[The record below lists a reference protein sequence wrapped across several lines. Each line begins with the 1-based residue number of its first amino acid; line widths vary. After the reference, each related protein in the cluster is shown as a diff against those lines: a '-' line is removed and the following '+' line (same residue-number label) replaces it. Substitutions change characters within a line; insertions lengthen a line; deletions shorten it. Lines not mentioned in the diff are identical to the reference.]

1 MPTVATVAA
10 RQQLPHPN
18 AHLHDPVDPVDSR
31 SPLASPTHTAAST
44 PQQSPRRF
52 QFKQSSVPPP
62 GARPPPM
69 IRRASRFDP
78 MDTSASPTNEDDQG
92 HGDLGSRHPLRRIRE
107 DVAPHEKHQ
116 QQPPSR
122 QDSGESVSLP
132 GIKALLNVADQPP
145 LLSSPFGNSLFSSP
159 TAASASSA
167 VSPLDSPRSRTSRF
181 SSFASSEPGWW
192 APDDRDRSGSF
203 SSASQPRGS
212 FSRGPL
218 NEEPDFK
225 RRRSDL
231 PPALEDAD
239 EVARLKWQAQSR
251 NASFPVSSSGSVSG
265 GSAGFGH
272 GLRTMLYPPIASGS
286 RGSISGNLPSPL
298 SPSIESRFDSDYH
311 SSSLRNSPM
320 TGPLARSFAELS
332 ANDNGPSDRRPSTL
346 SRRSNDSIPPLP
358 SSRRE
363 SVASIVAPDDHPG
376 RSLTR
381 PPSPEPSKQGAPRR
395 SSLAELIMAQSGDDV
410 AMRRSKE
417 NQYLSTPP
425 VKNGDAG
432 SPKLFHLAPRRES
445 TESALSVQSVPA
457 FSDPLS
463 PKRLA
468 AHNSRRGSA
477 ASTPKPMVDI
487 RRSSFASTVGGV
499 DDDEV
504 DVKGDPGMH
513 GMEVLA
519 ESARRVADAER
530 NKAVSSNN
538 ASSNGDMES
547 SPPKASGSS
556 TGPKYTCQFC
566 HKTFS
571 RPSSLR
577 IHTYSRK
584 SQTVCVHRIMT
595 NVSLRHW

>member
-1 MPTVATVAA
+1 
-10 RQQLPHPN
+10 
-18 AHLHDPVDPVDSR
+18 
-31 SPLASPTHTAAST
+31 
-44 PQQSPRRF
+44 
-52 QFKQSSVPPP
+52 
-62 GARPPPM
+62 
-69 IRRASRFDP
+69 
-78 MDTSASPTNEDDQG
+78 MDTSASPTNEDDQA
-92 HGDLGSRHPLRRIRE
+92 HGDLGARHPLRRIRE

-116 QQPPSR
+116 LAPSR

-132 GIKALLNVADQPP
+132 GIKALLNATADQPP
-145 LLSSPFGNSLFSSP
+145 GLSSPFNASLFSSP
-159 TAASASSA
+159 TAQSSSSA

-251 NASFPVSSSGSVSG
+251 NASFPVSSASGSMSG

-286 RGSISGNLPSPL
+286 RGSISGGNLPSPL

-311 SSSLRNSPM
+311 SSMRNSPI

-346 SRRSNDSIPPLP
+346 SRLSNDSIPPLP

-363 SVASIVAPDDHPG
+363 SVASLVAPDDHPG

-381 PPSPEPSKQGAPRR
+381 PPSPEPSGRQGGPRR

-410 AMRRSKE
+410 SMRRSKE

-432 SPKLFHLAPRRES
+432 SPQLFHLVPRRES
-445 TESALSVQSVPA
+445 TESALSVQSVTA

-477 ASTPKPMVDI
+477 ASTPKPMTEI
-487 RRSSFASTVGGV
+487 RRPSFASAGGGA
-499 DDDEV
+499 DDDEL

-530 NKAVSSNN
+530 NQAAPSNN

-556 TGPKYTCQFC
+556 GGPKYTCQFC
-566 HKTFS
+566 NKTFS

-577 IHTYSRK
+577 IHTYSRECLLI
-584 SQTVCVHRIMT
+584 VV
-595 NVSLRHW
+595 VAVYG